1 MNPQKKRSRG
11 FAYVSFSASAVLLT
25 LTCFTAAYMFLG
37 FFSQMSLRFVILFL
51 VLIALSNALARLA
64 YAHLEG

>member
-1 MNPQKKRSRG
+1 MNPQTKRRRG
-11 FAYVSFSASAVLLT
+11 FAYVSFSASAILLIGAFFAT
-25 LTCFTAAYMFLG
+25 LYMFLG

-64 YAHLEG
+64 YAHLE